1 MSVAVDDLAVWGAV
15 YDGQID
21 HVTVE
26 VIGGGLDIEGVVG
39 DDLEFVIFFGYQNLT
54 GYTFSAFVIVHDLP
68 LMKTKP
74 LTVAVTD
81 VVNGLITVK
90 LSTVETNAIGPVS
103 RKPWFMRWTDPTG
116 RDQTILAG
124 MFQLNRY

>member
-1 MSVAVDDLAVWGAV
+1 MATVDELAVYGAI

-39 DDLEFVIFFGYQNLT
+39 DDLEFSIFFDYQNLT
-54 GYTFSAFVIVHDLP
+54 GYTFSAFVILHDLP
-68 LMKTKP
+68 LRKTKP
-74 LTVAVTD
+74 LTVAVAD
-81 VVNGLITVK
+81 AVNGLITVK
-90 LSTVETNAIGPVS
+90 LSTTETNAIGPVS
-103 RKPWFMRWTDPTG
+103 RKPWFMRWTDSTG

-124 MFQLNRY
+124 KFALNRV

>member
-1 MSVAVDDLAVWGAV
+1 MTILQLRRAYNGD
-15 YDGQID
+15 IN
-21 HVTVE
+21 HVTIE

-39 DDLEFVIFFGYQNLT
+39 DDLEFSVFFDYLNLT
-54 GYTFSAFVIVHDLP
+54 GYTFSAFVILYDLP
-68 LMKTKP
+68 LRKTKP

-90 LSTVETNAIGPVS
+90 LSTTETNAIGPVS
-103 RKPWFMRWTDPTG
+103 RRPWFIRWVNPSG
-116 RDQTILAG
+116 RDQMILAG

>member
-1 MSVAVDDLAVWGAV
+1 MATVDDLAVYGAV

-39 DDLEFVIFFGYQNLT
+39 DDLEFSVFFDYLNLT
-54 GYTFSAFVIVHDLP
+54 GYSFSAFVLLHDSPFL
-68 LMKTKP
+68 KTKP
-74 LTVAVTD
+74 LTVVVTD

-90 LSTVETNAIGPVS
+90 LSTTETNAIGPVS
-103 RKPWFMRWTDPTG
+103 RRPWFMRWTDPTG

-124 MFQLNRY
+124 QFQMNRM

>member
-1 MSVAVDDLAVWGAV
+1 MPTVDDLAVYGAV

-21 HVTVE
+21 RVTVE
-26 VIGGGLDIEGVVG
+26 VIGGGLDIEGVCG
-39 DDLEFVIFFGYQNLT
+39 DDLEFSVFFDYLDLT
-54 GYTFSAFVIVHDLP
+54 GYVFSAFVVLHDLP
-68 LMKTKP
+68 LMKSKP
-74 LTVAVTD
+74 LTVVVAD

-90 LSTVETNAIGPVS
+90 LSTTETNAIGPVS
-103 RKPWFMRWTDPTG
+103 RKPWFMRWTDSTG

>member
-1 MSVAVDDLAVWGAV
+1 MSVAVDDLAVWGAM
-15 YDGQID
+15 YSGDIN

-26 VIGGGLDIEGVVG
+26 LIGGGLDIEGVVG
-39 DDLEFVIFFGYQNLT
+39 DDLEFVVFFDYLNLT
-54 GYTFSAFVIVHDLP
+54 GYVFSAFVILHDSP
-68 LMKTKP
+68 FMKTKP

-90 LSTVETNAIGPVS
+90 LSTTETNAIGPVS

-124 MFQLNRY
+124 TFQLN